1 VDGTYVIRLAPS
13 VPSAP
18 QAAALHSETSF
29 FILHSAFIIRLS
41 PLHHFVAI
49 PSPDENALPA
59 QAAGASNPE
68 HVAAIK
74 RWTREYLKLGDEAV
88 VTVSEFA
95 CADAGCPLLETVIA
109 VFEERKTRYWKL
121 TRPRVAVT
129 KLMVH
134 QTLATVP
141 SSAL

>member
-1 VDGTYVIRLAPS
+1 MR
-13 VPSAP
+13 
-18 QAAALHSETSF
+18 SF
-29 FILHSAFIIRLS
+29 FIRHLPPLTPSFPYSLTPF

-59 QAAGASNPE
+59 QTAGASNPE

-88 VTVSEFA
+88 VTVGEFA

-109 VFEERKTRYWKL
+109 VFEEGKTRHWKL